1 MWCVCWQCG
10 VGLKGSV
17 APGLTHGC
25 CWEWVL
31 GHVSATDS
39 MRCFPEPAATFM
51 QSSKALGRCC
61 CSLSCCMNPAWALV
75 KLSREAFWGLFLPSS
90 ELLSLLIQ
98 NSFRSPGWW
107 AWVGCWARAG
117 CWLPWVLPAWE
128 ELSTRFW
135 SRKCCQKFCLLWV
148 LSNGYYVDE
157 LIFSNG

>member
-1 MWCVCWQCG
+1 MWRVCWQCG

-17 APGLTHGC
+17 APGLAHGC

-39 MRCFPEPAATFM
+39 MRCFPEPAATFT

-61 CSLSCCMNPAWALV
+61 GSLSCCMNPAWALV
-75 KLSREAFWGLFLPSS
+75 KLSREAFLGAVFAQFRAPIPPDS
-90 ELLSLLIQ
+90 ELLSLPWVVSLILGAEPELGAD
-98 NSFRSPGWW
+98 SPGS
-107 AWVGCWARAG
+107 CQH
-117 CWLPWVLPAWE
+117 E

-135 SRKCCQKFCLLWV
+135 GRKCCQKFCLLWV

>member
-17 APGLTHGC
+17 APGLAHGC

-61 CSLSCCMNPAWALV
+61 GSLSCCMNPAWALV

-107 AWVGCWARAG
+107 AWV
-117 CWLPWVLPAWE
+117 
-128 ELSTRFW
+128 
-135 SRKCCQKFCLLWV
+135 WV
-148 LSNGYYVDE
+148 LSQSWVLTPLGPASMRSSALGFGAENVARNFAFCGCYQMV
-157 LIFSNG
+157 IK